1 MTLSPKTL
9 RILIGIYKWFYF
21 ILCLS
26 FYFYQLPSFPLY
38 TASEAV
44 SNIHK
49 ILSINSFSDVFMFV
63 DLHVDHKNS
72 WIYSYRTGERIHGEL
87 LYISI
92 SNEDS
97 QLVNF
102 FTHIA
107 DCNICIAPISGS
119 ILDSDTSLHS
129 TMAFS
134 PLTNYDYDYFSFYHL
149 PFLFIVQL
157 LIILVKN
164 RMVFVILLICPL
176 THLSSGCL
184 YFSFWIL
191 WQRLQL
197 ELMHLFFIKC
207 IRIWFISM
215 VYTCLCCCRCS

>member
-134 PLTNYDYDYFSFYHL
+134 PLTNYDYDYFSFYQPSF
-149 PFLFIVQL
+149 PFHCAAFDNSCKKQEGLCDTPDMSFNTSFIWVSLFL
-157 LIILVKN
+157 LLD
-164 RMVFVILLICPL
+164 FVTKAPIGIDASIF
-176 THLSSGCL
+176 HKM
-184 YFSFWIL
+184 Y
-191 WQRLQL
+191 
-197 ELMHLFFIKC
+197 
-207 IRIWFISM
+207 
-215 VYTCLCCCRCS
+215 